1 MTDNKNHGQLP
12 LFTIIFQDGSIFVGG
27 NSYLETKWTNI
38 PIKKPIKRIFY
49 RLPSNDYLCLEGYDK
64 YFRMSEALKDLN
76 GKQSGVVRLQYDY
89 IMAKKGNIIRSY
101 RITLDS
107 TAKLN
112 VRVRQLDNNSR
123 YKTNDITTRIFDIND
138 KFIKGLNPDI
148 WRG

>member
-12 LFTIIFQDGSIFVGG
+12 LFTVIFKDESHFVGG
-27 NSYLETKWTNI
+27 DSQFETKWMNI

-76 GKQSGVVRLQYDY
+76 GIQKGKVRLQYDY
-89 IMAKKGNIIRSY
+89 ILAKKGNEIRSY
-101 RITLDS
+101 RITLS
-107 TAKLN
+107 
-112 VRVRQLDNNSR
+112 NNKDGR
-123 YKTNDITTRIFDIND
+123 YKAKDITTRIFDIND